1 MFMLC
6 HYIKDDKKI
15 CNAPAMRGA
24 HYCRHH
30 LELINRKMRMARKRR
45 QLLESFARNN
55 PLNSRQAVLKAKQR
69 ISEGIGGLG
78 KEETQVLASGF
89 RLLDELV
96 RVPESARNRQLAAE
110 AAPGASRNGDIS
122 PCG

>member
-15 CNAPAMRGA
+15 CNAPATRGA

-45 QLLESFARNN
+45 QLLESSARNN

-78 KEETQVLASGF
+78 KEGTQVLASGF
-89 RLLDELV
+89 PCWRSSSACLNRPATVSLQPRLPPT
-96 RVPESARNRQLAAE
+96 RA
-110 AAPGASRNGDIS
+110 GTGI
-122 PCG
+122 